1 MAKTRNEYQRNRDRI
16 LNSKLS
22 ETEKSNKLFQN
33 WQDYIFGSIPEETKR
48 QNLHKHHEEMIFVRL

>member
-22 ETEKSNKLFQN
+22 ETEKSNRLFAN
-33 WQDYIFGSIPEETKR
+33 WQDYIFGSVPEEIK
-48 QNLHKHHEEMIFVRL
+48 QKNLHKHYEEMILVRV

>member
-1 MAKTRNEYQRNRDRI
+1 MSKSKKEYHQEKKQI
-16 LNSKLS
+16 LKSKIS

-48 QNLHKHHEEMIFVRL
+48 QNLAAYQSEMIFVRL